1 MEKEVAKMMHWGDSI
16 GMGFGFGFGWI
27 FMVVFW
33 AFVIMGIAYL
43 LKQLLGSGNSGESR
57 ETALD
62 ILKKKYAAGEIT
74 KDEYGEKKT
83 AISGKS

>member
-1 MEKEVAKMMHWGDSI
+1 MMHWGDSI

-27 FMVVFW
+27 FMVLFW
-33 AFVIMGIAYL
+33 AFVILGIAYM
-43 LKQLLGSGNSGESR
+43 LKQLLSSGSSGESG

-62 ILKKKYAAGEIT
+62 ILKKRYAAGEIT
-74 KDEYGEKKT
+74 KDEYGEKKI